1 MEEYIEKL
9 WIFVSQHGG
18 KMNLSEVAK
27 SGIRRPKLIDS
38 NGETIKFRR
47 MMEKYGNTRFIIKE
61 VGERPHIACFAHV
74 IGDYRKNNDTIPS
87 LSSDRKKQTL
97 ILPVDEA
104 ISTALSARRY
114 SLSLSPLSAAAAAA
128 ATPSPVDSRKERGMT
143 NKRHREQKEEAWED
157 HSDRQDSNDGHSC
170 DNRKKSRITKQGN
183 NGNIRHQQILQEQT
197 KFRYCEDQF
206 LPLIRRWEKAIE
218 GQDSKKLTKIYKQ
231 LLLPPFGHDDDA
243 GDGGDGNDNNKLKL
257 FTAPFCE
264 EYDIKELLRDSK
276 YFVSDKNLK
285 KLVIDTF
292 ARMYGM
298 SKRITPI
305 GFKPRKGVD
314 YSDDATD
321 DNNRSDDCN
330 HNSRY
335 TSKSRNEEYTDIRIE
350 RNGDVTQSDQKEFRD
365 ILFRVISLG
374 SPVSYRDRFRGAKK
388 DSNKQCLIAG
398 YVSGAMRNTERVR

>member
-1 MEEYIEKL
+1 
-9 WIFVSQHGG
+9 
-18 KMNLSEVAK
+18 MNLSEVAK

-114 SLSLSPLSAAAAAA
+114 SLSLSPLSAAAAAAAA

-257 FTAPFCE
+257 FMAPFCE
-264 EYDIKELLRDSK
+264 EASMDGSDPELLRPK
-276 YFVSDKNLK
+276 F
-285 KLVIDTF
+285 IPDTE
-292 ARMYGM
+292 M
-298 SKRITPI
+298 SKPEC
-305 GFKPRKGVD
+305 FF
-314 YSDDATD
+314 Y
-321 DNNRSDDCN
+321 
-330 HNSRY
+330 
-335 TSKSRNEEYTDIRIE
+335 
-350 RNGDVTQSDQKEFRD
+350 
-365 ILFRVISLG
+365 
-374 SPVSYRDRFRGAKK
+374 
-388 DSNKQCLIAG
+388 
-398 YVSGAMRNTERVR
+398 